1 MWRSS
6 DSLLLSAGAIA
17 IMDVDIIIIQ
27 VSRHKE
33 RIRSLTGI
41 ERIDME
47 ERGMTEKDINKR
59 GDGIKRL
66 IELIV
71 LSAFGVLLNIA
82 LSRISTKNGWPFY
95 LDAVGTVLAA
105 AVGGALP
112 GIIVGLF
119 TNVFKSLS
127 DWNSIYYGTLNV
139 MMAVATTLF
148 TRDGLKKRNVIPLIF
163 ILAAIGGGLGSIMTW
178 FLFGFAGEGV
188 TADLAIWFHSHVF
201 SSRFFSQITAD
212 FLIDLGDKTITV
224 IAAGLALWI
233 VPDSVIQNLLIHGWR
248 QKPLDKNELHDIN
261 RTKVRQISLRSKL
274 MLLISVAVTVIA
286 AVSIAIGYSLYRE
299 TTIQDHTEFA
309 RGIVKY
315 QKDCI
320 DPDMVET
327 YLVQKRAAP
336 GYKEVEEQLNLTFIS
351 SENIQFMYVY
361 QIKEDGCHVVF
372 DMDTQEVKANEPGV
386 VISYPDDIEKHL
398 DDFLAG
404 REVEPTVSNDNRFG
418 WVLSIYEPIYD
429 SNGKCVCYSCV
440 DISMSKMQDL
450 MRAYLAKQI
459 SLFLGIVIMVLC
471 LAVWLSDYHI
481 IFPLN
486 SMSHGASTFAFKST
500 EERDESVE
508 RIKSLQIRTGDEIEN
523 LYAAYAHTTE
533 ESMRYLT
540 ESRRKTQ
547 QINKLQ
553 GGLLMVLADVIE
565 SRDKCTGDHIR
576 KTAEYSRVILEKL
589 KEQGEFPDILTD
601 EYINNVVRAAPLH
614 DIGKIN
620 IPDAILNKDT
630 RLTDEE
636 YEIMKGHANAGYEI
650 IEKAIAN
657 LTESGYLEQAKQ
669 MAHYHHE
676 KWDGSG
682 YPEHLKGEQIPLSA
696 RVMAVADVFD
706 ALLSRR
712 SYKEPFTFEK
722 AMSII
727 KEGSGKHFDPKVVS
741 AFEAASEE
749 IKKISERF
757 AD

>member
-309 RGIVKY
+309 KGIVKY

-336 GYKEVEEQLNLTFIS
+336 GYKETEEQLRLTFIS

-682 YPEHLKGEQIPLSA
+682 YPEHLKEGDIPLSA

-712 SYKEPFTFEK
+712 SYKEPFSFEK

>member
-163 ILAAIGGGLGSIMTW
+163 VLAAIGGGLGSIMTW

-309 RGIVKY
+309 KGIVKY

-336 GYKEVEEQLNLTFIS
+336 GYKETEEQLRLTFIS

-486 SMSHGASTFAFKST
+486 SMSHGASTFVFKST

-682 YPEHLKGEQIPLSA
+682 YPEHLKEEQIPLSA

-712 SYKEPFTFEK
+712 SYKEPFSFEK

>member
-17 IMDVDIIIIQ
+17 IMDVDNIIIQ

-105 AVGGALP
+105 AV

-657 LTESGYLEQAKQ
+657 LEESGYLEQGKQ

-682 YPEHLKGEQIPLSA
+682 YPDHLKGEQIPLSA

>member
-163 ILAAIGGGLGSIMTW
+163 VLAAIGGGLGSIMTW

-309 RGIVKY
+309 KGIVKY

-336 GYKEVEEQLNLTFIS
+336 GYKETEEQLRLTFIS

-398 DDFLAG
+398 DDFLAR

-589 KEQGEFPDILTD
+589 KEQGEFPEILTD

-682 YPEHLKGEQIPLSA
+682 YPEHLKEGDIPLSA

-712 SYKEPFTFEK
+712 SYKEPFSFEK

>member
-33 RIRSLTGI
+33 HIRSLTEI

-163 ILAAIGGGLGSIMTW
+163 VLAAIGGGLGSIMTW

-309 RGIVKY
+309 KGIVKY
-315 QKDCI
+315 QTDCI

-336 GYKEVEEQLNLTFIS
+336 GYKEVEEQLRLTFIS

-682 YPEHLKGEQIPLSA
+682 YPEHLKEGDIPLSA

-712 SYKEPFTFEK
+712 SYKEPFSFEK

>member
-309 RGIVKY
+309 KGIVKY
-315 QKDCI
+315 QTDCI

-336 GYKEVEEQLNLTFIS
+336 GYKETEEQLRLTFIS

-682 YPEHLKGEQIPLSA
+682 YPEHLKEEQIPLSA

-712 SYKEPFTFEK
+712 SYKEPFSFEK

>member
-163 ILAAIGGGLGSIMTW
+163 VLAAIGGGLGSIMTW

-309 RGIVKY
+309 KGIVKY

-336 GYKEVEEQLNLTFIS
+336 GYKETEEQLRLTFIS

-486 SMSHGASTFAFKST
+486 SMSHGASTFVFKST

-682 YPEHLKGEQIPLSA
+682 YPEHLKEEQIPLSA

-712 SYKEPFTFEK
+712 SYKEPFSFEK

-741 AFEAASEE
+741 AFEAVSEE

>member
-33 RIRSLTGI
+33 HIRSLTEI

-163 ILAAIGGGLGSIMTW
+163 VLAAIGGGLGSIMTW

-309 RGIVKY
+309 KGIVKY
-315 QKDCI
+315 QTDCI

-336 GYKEVEEQLNLTFIS
+336 GYKEVEEQLRLTFIS

-682 YPEHLKGEQIPLSA
+682 YPEHLKEEQIPLSA

-712 SYKEPFTFEK
+712 SYKEPFSFEK

>member
-163 ILAAIGGGLGSIMTW
+163 VLAAIGGGLGSIMTW
-178 FLFGFAGEGV
+178 FHFGFAGEGV

-309 RGIVKY
+309 KGIVKY
-315 QKDCI
+315 QTDCI

-336 GYKEVEEQLNLTFIS
+336 GYKETEEQLRLTFIS

-682 YPEHLKGEQIPLSA
+682 YPEHLKEEQIPLSA

-712 SYKEPFTFEK
+712 SYKEPFSFEK

>member
-163 ILAAIGGGLGSIMTW
+163 VLAAIGGGLGSIMTW

-309 RGIVKY
+309 KGIVKY

-336 GYKEVEEQLNLTFIS
+336 GYKETEEQLRLTFIS

-682 YPEHLKGEQIPLSA
+682 YPEHLKEEQIPLSA

-712 SYKEPFTFEK
+712 SYKEPFSFEK

>member
-309 RGIVKY
+309 KGIVKY
-315 QKDCI
+315 QTDCI

-336 GYKEVEEQLNLTFIS
+336 GYKEVEEQLRLTFIS

-404 REVEPTVSNDNRFG
+404 REVEPTVSNDSRFG

-682 YPEHLKGEQIPLSA
+682 YPEHLKEEQIPLSA

-712 SYKEPFTFEK
+712 SYKEPFSFEK

>member
-1 MWRSS
+1 MWRSP

-163 ILAAIGGGLGSIMTW
+163 VLAAIGGGLGSIMTW

-274 MLLISVAVTVIA
+274 MLLISVAVTI
-286 AVSIAIGYSLYRE
+286 
-299 TTIQDHTEFA
+299 
-309 RGIVKY
+309 
-315 QKDCI
+315 
-320 DPDMVET
+320 
-327 YLVQKRAAP
+327 
-336 GYKEVEEQLNLTFIS
+336 
-351 SENIQFMYVY
+351 
-361 QIKEDGCHVVF
+361 
-372 DMDTQEVKANEPGV
+372 
-386 VISYPDDIEKHL
+386 
-398 DDFLAG
+398 
-404 REVEPTVSNDNRFG
+404 
-418 WVLSIYEPIYD
+418 
-429 SNGKCVCYSCV
+429 
-440 DISMSKMQDL
+440 
-450 MRAYLAKQI
+450 
-459 SLFLGIVIMVLC
+459 
-471 LAVWLSDYHI
+471 
-481 IFPLN
+481 
-486 SMSHGASTFAFKST
+486 
-500 EERDESVE
+500 
-508 RIKSLQIRTGDEIEN
+508 
-523 LYAAYAHTTE
+523 
-533 ESMRYLT
+533 
-540 ESRRKTQ
+540 
-547 QINKLQ
+547 
-553 GGLLMVLADVIE
+553 
-565 SRDKCTGDHIR
+565 
-576 KTAEYSRVILEKL
+576 
-589 KEQGEFPDILTD
+589 
-601 EYINNVVRAAPLH
+601 
-614 DIGKIN
+614 
-620 IPDAILNKDT
+620 
-630 RLTDEE
+630 
-636 YEIMKGHANAGYEI
+636 
-650 IEKAIAN
+650 
-657 LTESGYLEQAKQ
+657 
-669 MAHYHHE
+669 
-676 KWDGSG
+676 
-682 YPEHLKGEQIPLSA
+682 
-696 RVMAVADVFD
+696 
-706 ALLSRR
+706 
-712 SYKEPFTFEK
+712 
-722 AMSII
+722 
-727 KEGSGKHFDPKVVS
+727 
-741 AFEAASEE
+741 
-749 IKKISERF
+749 
-757 AD
+757 

>member
-17 IMDVDIIIIQ
+17 IMDVDNIIIQ

-404 REVEPTVSNDNRFG
+404 REVEPTVSNDSRFG

-576 KTAEYSRVILEKL
+576 KTAEYSRAILENL

-636 YEIMKGHANAGYEI
+636 YEVMKSHANAGYEI

-657 LTESGYLEQAKQ
+657 LEESGYLEQGKQ

-682 YPEHLKGEQIPLSA
+682 YPDHLKGEQIPLSA

>member
-1 MWRSS
+1 M
-6 DSLLLSAGAIA
+6 L
-17 IMDVDIIIIQ
+17 IISKYKYRVI
-27 VSRHKE
+27 RE
-33 RIRSLTGI
+33 RIGSLTRI

-71 LSAFGVLLNIA
+71 LSSFGILLNIA
-82 LSRISTKNGWPFY
+82 LSQLSTKNGWPFY

-105 AVGGALP
+105 AVGGSLP

-139 MMAVATTLF
+139 MMAVATTMF
-148 TRDGLKKRNVIPLIF
+148 TRDGLKKRNVIPLILV
-163 ILAAIGGGLGSIMTW
+163 LAAIGGGLGSIMTW

-201 SSRFFSQITAD
+201 SSRFLSQISAD
-212 FLIDLGDKTITV
+212 FIIDIGDKTITV
-224 IAAGLALWI
+224 IAAGLALWV

-248 QKPLDKNELHDIN
+248 QKPLDKKELNDIN

-274 MLLISVAVTVIA
+274 VLLISVAVTMIA

-299 TTIQDHTEFA
+299 TTIQDHSEFA
-309 RGIVKY
+309 KGIVKY

-320 DPDMVET
+320 DPDMVDT
-327 YLVQKRAAP
+327 YLLLKRAAP
-336 GYKEVEEQLNLTFIS
+336 GYKEVEEQLRLTFIS

-372 DMDTQEVKANEPGV
+372 DMDTEEVKANEPGV

-404 REVEPTVSNDNRFG
+404 REVEPTVSNDTRFG
-418 WVLSIYEPIYD
+418 WVLSIYEPMYD

-440 DISMSKMQDL
+440 DISMSEMQNL

-471 LAVWLSDYHI
+471 LAVWLADYHI

-486 SMSHGASTFAFKST
+486 SMSHGASSFAFTST

-523 LYAAYAHTTE
+523 LYSAYAHTTE

-553 GGLLMVLADVIE
+553 GGLLMVLADMIE

-620 IPDAILNKDT
+620 IPDAILNKDS

-682 YPEHLKGEQIPLSA
+682 YPDHLKEGDIPLSA

-712 SYKEPFTFEK
+712 SYKEPFSFEK

-727 KEGSGKHFDPKVVS
+727 KEGAGKHFDPKVVS

>member
-17 IMDVDIIIIQ
+17 IMDVDNIIIQ

-682 YPEHLKGEQIPLSA
+682 YPEHLKEGDIPLSA

>member
-163 ILAAIGGGLGSIMTW
+163 VLAAIGGGLGSIMTW

-309 RGIVKY
+309 KGIVKY
-315 QKDCI
+315 QTDCI

-336 GYKEVEEQLNLTFIS
+336 GYKEVEEQLRLTFIS

-682 YPEHLKGEQIPLSA
+682 YPEHLKEEQIPLSA

-712 SYKEPFTFEK
+712 SYKEPFSFEK

>member
-17 IMDVDIIIIQ
+17 IMDVDNIIIQ

-309 RGIVKY
+309 KGIVKY

-336 GYKEVEEQLNLTFIS
+336 GYKETEEQLRLTFIS

-682 YPEHLKGEQIPLSA
+682 YPDHLKGEQIPLSA

>member
-1 MWRSS
+1 M
-6 DSLLLSAGAIA
+6 
-17 IMDVDIIIIQ
+17 
-27 VSRHKE
+27 
-33 RIRSLTGI
+33 
-41 ERIDME
+41 
-47 ERGMTEKDINKR
+47 
-59 GDGIKRL
+59 
-66 IELIV
+66 
-71 LSAFGVLLNIA
+71 
-82 LSRISTKNGWPFY
+82 
-95 LDAVGTVLAA
+95 
-105 AVGGALP
+105 
-112 GIIVGLF
+112 
-119 TNVFKSLS
+119 
-127 DWNSIYYGTLNV
+127 
-139 MMAVATTLF
+139 
-148 TRDGLKKRNVIPLIF
+148 
-163 ILAAIGGGLGSIMTW
+163 
-178 FLFGFAGEGV
+178 
-188 TADLAIWFHSHVF
+188 
-201 SSRFFSQITAD
+201 
-212 FLIDLGDKTITV
+212 
-224 IAAGLALWI
+224 
-233 VPDSVIQNLLIHGWR
+233 
-248 QKPLDKNELHDIN
+248 
-261 RTKVRQISLRSKL
+261 
-274 MLLISVAVTVIA
+274 
-286 AVSIAIGYSLYRE
+286 
-299 TTIQDHTEFA
+299 
-309 RGIVKY
+309 
-315 QKDCI
+315 
-320 DPDMVET
+320 
-327 YLVQKRAAP
+327 
-336 GYKEVEEQLNLTFIS
+336 
-351 SENIQFMYVY
+351 
-361 QIKEDGCHVVF
+361 
-372 DMDTQEVKANEPGV
+372 
-386 VISYPDDIEKHL
+386 
-398 DDFLAG
+398 
-404 REVEPTVSNDNRFG
+404 
-418 WVLSIYEPIYD
+418 LSIYEPIYD

-682 YPEHLKGEQIPLSA
+682 YPEHLKEEQIPLSA

-712 SYKEPFTFEK
+712 SYKEPFSFEK

>member
-1 MWRSS
+1 
-6 DSLLLSAGAIA
+6 
-17 IMDVDIIIIQ
+17 
-27 VSRHKE
+27 
-33 RIRSLTGI
+33 
-41 ERIDME
+41 
-47 ERGMTEKDINKR
+47 MTEKDINKR

-404 REVEPTVSNDNRFG
+404 REVEPTVSNDSRFG

-576 KTAEYSRVILEKL
+576 KTAEYSRAILENL

-636 YEIMKGHANAGYEI
+636 YEVMKSHANAGYEI

-657 LTESGYLEQAKQ
+657 LEESGYLEQGKQ

-682 YPEHLKGEQIPLSA
+682 YPDHLKGEQIPLSA

>member
-17 IMDVDIIIIQ
+17 IMDVDNIIIQ

-533 ESMRYLT
+533 ESMHYLT

-636 YEIMKGHANAGYEI
+636 YEVMKSHANAGYEI

-657 LTESGYLEQAKQ
+657 LEESGYLEQGKQ

-682 YPEHLKGEQIPLSA
+682 YPDHLKGEQIPLSA

>member
-17 IMDVDIIIIQ
+17 IMDVDNIIIQ

-657 LTESGYLEQAKQ
+657 LEESGYLEQGKQ

-682 YPEHLKGEQIPLSA
+682 YPDHLKGEQIPLSA

>member
-1 MWRSS
+1 
-6 DSLLLSAGAIA
+6 
-17 IMDVDIIIIQ
+17 
-27 VSRHKE
+27 
-33 RIRSLTGI
+33 
-41 ERIDME
+41 
-47 ERGMTEKDINKR
+47 MTEKDINKR

-533 ESMRYLT
+533 ESMHYLT

-636 YEIMKGHANAGYEI
+636 YEVMKSHANAGYEI

-657 LTESGYLEQAKQ
+657 LEESGYLEQGKQ

-682 YPEHLKGEQIPLSA
+682 YPDHLKGEQIPLSA

>member
-1 MWRSS
+1 MWRSP

-309 RGIVKY
+309 KGIVKY

-336 GYKEVEEQLNLTFIS
+336 GYKETEEQLRLTFIS

-712 SYKEPFTFEK
+712 SYKEPFSFEK

>member
-1 MWRSS
+1 
-6 DSLLLSAGAIA
+6 
-17 IMDVDIIIIQ
+17 
-27 VSRHKE
+27 
-33 RIRSLTGI
+33 
-41 ERIDME
+41 
-47 ERGMTEKDINKR
+47 MTEKDINKR

-82 LSRISTKNGWPFY
+82 LSRISTKIGWPFY

-105 AVGGALP
+105 ALGGALP

-309 RGIVKY
+309 KGIVKY

-327 YLVQKRAAP
+327 YLLLKRAAP
-336 GYKEVEEQLNLTFIS
+336 GYKETEEQLRLTFIS

-589 KEQGEFPDILTD
+589 KEQGEFPEILTD

-682 YPEHLKGEQIPLSA
+682 YPEHLKEGDIPLSA

-712 SYKEPFTFEK
+712 SYKEPFSFEK

>member
-163 ILAAIGGGLGSIMTW
+163 VLAAIGGGLGSIMTW

-309 RGIVKY
+309 KGIVKY

-336 GYKEVEEQLNLTFIS
+336 GYKETEEQLRLTFIS

-682 YPEHLKGEQIPLSA
+682 YPEHLKEGDIPLSA

-712 SYKEPFTFEK
+712 SYKEPFSFEK

>member
-163 ILAAIGGGLGSIMTW
+163 VLAAIGGGLGSIMTW

-309 RGIVKY
+309 KGIVKY
-315 QKDCI
+315 QTDCI

-336 GYKEVEEQLNLTFIS
+336 GYKETEEQLRLTFIS

-682 YPEHLKGEQIPLSA
+682 YPEHLKEEQIPLSA

-712 SYKEPFTFEK
+712 SYKEPFSFEK

>member
-309 RGIVKY
+309 KGIVKY

-336 GYKEVEEQLNLTFIS
+336 GYKETEEQLRLTFIS

-682 YPEHLKGEQIPLSA
+682 YPEHLKEEQIPLSA

-712 SYKEPFTFEK
+712 SYKEPFSFEK

>member
-1 MWRSS
+1 
-6 DSLLLSAGAIA
+6 
-17 IMDVDIIIIQ
+17 
-27 VSRHKE
+27 
-33 RIRSLTGI
+33 
-41 ERIDME
+41 
-47 ERGMTEKDINKR
+47 MTEKDINKR

-682 YPEHLKGEQIPLSA
+682 YPEHLKEGDIPLSA

>member
-1 MWRSS
+1 
-6 DSLLLSAGAIA
+6 
-17 IMDVDIIIIQ
+17 
-27 VSRHKE
+27 
-33 RIRSLTGI
+33 
-41 ERIDME
+41 
-47 ERGMTEKDINKR
+47 MTEKDINKR

-163 ILAAIGGGLGSIMTW
+163 VLAAIGGGLGSIMTW

-533 ESMRYLT
+533 ESMHYLT

-636 YEIMKGHANAGYEI
+636 YEVMKSHANAGYEI

-657 LTESGYLEQAKQ
+657 LEESGYLEQGKQ

-682 YPEHLKGEQIPLSA
+682 YPDHLKGEQIPLSA

>member
-1 MWRSS
+1 
-6 DSLLLSAGAIA
+6 
-17 IMDVDIIIIQ
+17 
-27 VSRHKE
+27 
-33 RIRSLTGI
+33 
-41 ERIDME
+41 
-47 ERGMTEKDINKR
+47 
-59 GDGIKRL
+59 
-66 IELIV
+66 
-71 LSAFGVLLNIA
+71 
-82 LSRISTKNGWPFY
+82 
-95 LDAVGTVLAA
+95 
-105 AVGGALP
+105 
-112 GIIVGLF
+112 
-119 TNVFKSLS
+119 
-127 DWNSIYYGTLNV
+127 
-139 MMAVATTLF
+139 
-148 TRDGLKKRNVIPLIF
+148 
-163 ILAAIGGGLGSIMTW
+163 
-178 FLFGFAGEGV
+178 
-188 TADLAIWFHSHVF
+188 
-201 SSRFFSQITAD
+201 
-212 FLIDLGDKTITV
+212 
-224 IAAGLALWI
+224 
-233 VPDSVIQNLLIHGWR
+233 
-248 QKPLDKNELHDIN
+248 
-261 RTKVRQISLRSKL
+261 
-274 MLLISVAVTVIA
+274 
-286 AVSIAIGYSLYRE
+286 
-299 TTIQDHTEFA
+299 
-309 RGIVKY
+309 
-315 QKDCI
+315 
-320 DPDMVET
+320 
-327 YLVQKRAAP
+327 
-336 GYKEVEEQLNLTFIS
+336 
-351 SENIQFMYVY
+351 
-361 QIKEDGCHVVF
+361 
-372 DMDTQEVKANEPGV
+372 
-386 VISYPDDIEKHL
+386 
-398 DDFLAG
+398 
-404 REVEPTVSNDNRFG
+404 
-418 WVLSIYEPIYD
+418 
-429 SNGKCVCYSCV
+429 
-440 DISMSKMQDL
+440 MQDL

-576 KTAEYSRVILEKL
+576 KTAEYSRVILEIL

-682 YPEHLKGEQIPLSA
+682 YPEHLKEEQIPLSA

-712 SYKEPFTFEK
+712 SYKEPFSFEK

>member
-1 MWRSS
+1 
-6 DSLLLSAGAIA
+6 
-17 IMDVDIIIIQ
+17 
-27 VSRHKE
+27 
-33 RIRSLTGI
+33 
-41 ERIDME
+41 
-47 ERGMTEKDINKR
+47 
-59 GDGIKRL
+59 
-66 IELIV
+66 
-71 LSAFGVLLNIA
+71 
-82 LSRISTKNGWPFY
+82 
-95 LDAVGTVLAA
+95 
-105 AVGGALP
+105 
-112 GIIVGLF
+112 
-119 TNVFKSLS
+119 
-127 DWNSIYYGTLNV
+127 

-148 TRDGLKKRNVIPLIF
+148 TRDGLKKKHIIPLICV
-163 ILAAIGGGLGSIMTW
+163 LAAIGGGLGSIMTW

-309 RGIVKY
+309 KGIVKY

-336 GYKEVEEQLNLTFIS
+336 GYKEVEEQLRLTFIS

-682 YPEHLKGEQIPLSA
+682 Y
-696 RVMAVADVFD
+696 
-706 ALLSRR
+706 R
-712 SYKEPFTFEK
+712 S
-722 AMSII
+722 I
-727 KEGSGKHFDPKVVS
+727 
-741 AFEAASEE
+741 
-749 IKKISERF
+749 
-757 AD
+757 